1 MNVRREFGAAVALCA
16 CAGALGLA
24 AGSRPWL
31 ALTVARGDPLPPV
44 GAVVTGSDLA
54 PLVPGLAIVVLAGVV
69 GLLATRRWGR
79 VVVGALLAVAGAG
92 LLWAALPAL
101 GGTSGDALRAAAFD
115 AGLPAGEVTGAS
127 TTTGPAL
134 AVVAGVL
141 AVLAGA
147 LVVLRGRQWPGLG
160 SRYETPSA
168 RAAPKPVEEAG
179 ATGAVAGEVP
189 PADRMLWDALDRGE
203 DPTR

>member
-1 MNVRREFGAAVALCA
+1 MNARREFGAAVALCA
-16 CAGALGLA
+16 ISGALGLA

-44 GAVVTGSDLA
+44 GAVVTGSALA

-69 GLLATRRWGR
+69 GLLATRWWGR

-127 TTTGPAL
+127 LTTGPAL

-141 AVLAGA
+141 AILAGA
-147 LVVLRGRQWPGLG
+147 LAAVRGRRWPGLG
-160 SRYETPSA
+160 ARYDAPSQQA
-168 RAAPKPVEEAG
+168 GSEPVQPAG
-179 ATGAVAGEVP
+179 ATAADEVA
-189 PADRMLWDALDRGE
+189 PADRMLWEALDRGE